1 MAADKDQRQAFIQ
14 WNLDQISKYNT
25 DGVDIDWEYPG
36 RQGAGCNVF
45 DKANDATNFL
55 VLLKE
60 LRAAMDGKFGAGK
73 KELSIAAH
81 VRTFVVPSGY
91 MTDVSEF
98 GKVLDRVNI
107 MSYDINGAWNSTT
120 GPNAPFQVQPG
131 FGDDN
136 SFVSSIQTWIKAGIP
151 ADKIASGLAFYGR
164 SATTTVDMTKSKSQY
179 QPQVAG
185 NPPHGDSLDAW
196 WQDPYCSADKGGLSG
211 VWRYG
216 NLRSEGV
223 LTSPTTAAS
232 PWVRTWDDT
241 SKTPWLF
248 NPSSNIFISY
258 DDPESIKVKVNYAQC
273 QKLGG
278 LMVWSVDEDT
288 NDHELLNEV
297 YKFKSEHP
305 TPITAHSA
313 NDRDQHAMATRSSL
327 PQHRSS
333 DAESH
338 QTIDMSQRAI
348 VQVIRIE
355 RDYSQGDGI
364 TRFVTI
370 VPEELDD
377 RISHAQV
384 VRTVE
389 TINSML
395 QQAEKLS
402 LRTAFDNIMEC
413 LTIYT
418 WPLIVPSYYQQS
430 IKRLLS
436 FIDSE
441 NKTIYNAQGLE
452 ISNPVKAAFLFLEIK
467 VFENA

>member
-164 SATTTVDMTKSKSQY
+164 SAS
-179 QPQVAG
+179 
-185 NPPHGDSLDAW
+185 
-196 WQDPYCSADKGGLSG
+196 GLSG

-297 YKFKSEHP
+297 YKFKSE
-305 TPITAHSA
+305 
-313 NDRDQHAMATRSSL
+313 Q
-327 PQHRSS
+327 
-333 DAESH
+333 
-338 QTIDMSQRAI
+338 
-348 VQVIRIE
+348 
-355 RDYSQGDGI
+355 
-364 TRFVTI
+364 
-370 VPEELDD
+370 
-377 RISHAQV
+377 
-384 VRTVE
+384 
-389 TINSML
+389 
-395 QQAEKLS
+395 
-402 LRTAFDNIMEC
+402 
-413 LTIYT
+413 
-418 WPLIVPSYYQQS
+418 PSGC
-430 IKRLLS
+430 
-436 FIDSE
+436 SE
-441 NKTIYNAQGLE
+441 
-452 ISNPVKAAFLFLEIK
+452 
-467 VFENA
+467 